1 MKEGTVRGYVHVT
14 VLSLTRFLG
23 GLSRGGQNLS
33 KKNYKRN
40 PTTSF
45 VPRFDDKCQ
54 KEDEEAQIEKA
65 GKREYYSKIARAN
78 RVGNEKCT
86 DKGLNRKEMEIVRRH
101 RKSVKERTEELRA
114 ELELKRVEDWF

>member
-1 MKEGTVRGYVHVT
+1 MRGDVHVT

-45 VPRFDDKCQ
+45 VPCFDDKCR
-54 KEDEEAQIEKA
+54 KEDEESQIKKV
-65 GKREYYSKIARAN
+65 GKRAYYSKLARAN

-86 DKGLNRKEMEIVRRH
+86 DRGLNREEMEIVRRH

-114 ELELKRVEDWF
+114 ELELKHAGDWF